1 MLDDF
6 IEANGLTAEIIRFEK
21 EVKTTKG
28 AAAAIKAE
36 LSDIVKSILLFDV
49 EKNSAVLAVLPGDCR
64 VDLEKVIKLTG
75 FSSLKLATPEQAV
88 EVTGYEAGSVPP
100 VSIYGVKTL
109 VDRKVLEKEVVYAGG
124 GDDFS
129 VLKISPKE
137 IVEHGFEV
145 QIEDIASD

>member
-1 MLDDF
+1 
-6 IEANGLTAEIIRFEK
+6 
-21 EVKTTKG
+21 
-28 AAAAIKAE
+28 
-36 LSDIVKSILLFDV
+36 
-49 EKNSAVLAVLPGDCR
+49 
-64 VDLEKVIKLTG
+64 
-75 FSSLKLATPEQAV
+75 
-88 EVTGYEAGSVPP
+88 AGSVPP